1 MRSTECPKCGG
12 PLVPLR
18 SLLLKLCTDC
28 QHEVPWPLA
37 PGQPPLITTNRDKR
51 KDKSHEL

>member
-1 MRSTECPKCGG
+1 MKHCPKCGG

-18 SLLLKLCTDC
+18 SLMVKLCIDC
-28 QHEVPWPLA
+28 KSSLDWPLN

-51 KDKSHEL
+51 KDKTQ

>member
-28 QHEVPWPLA
+28 QHEVPWPLN

>member
-1 MRSTECPKCGG
+1 MRNDCPKCGG

-18 SLLLKLCTDC
+18 SLLLKLCNDC
-28 QHEVPWPLA
+28 KHEVAWPLE

-51 KDKSHEL
+51 KAQ